1 MKILL
6 MCAVILALSSV
17 KAHALS
23 RADELRQAYNLS
35 GHSEGG
41 SFAEVYTSSSETD
54 GRPSAGS
61 IYFLL
66 GAGEISHF
74 HEIDCEE
81 IWYYHEGCGLKIT
94 VLADGKMTQYL
105 LGADIRKGQRHMAV
119 IPKGA
124 IFAAENLN
132 DDGFTFVSC
141 ATSPKFRYEG
151 FRLVGKKEI
160 RERFPDVADDIDY
173 LAY

>member
-1 MKILL
+1 MRILL
-6 MCAVILALSSV
+6 LCAVILTLLSV
-17 KAHALS
+17 KAQAHS
-23 RADELRQAYNLS
+23 RADELRKAYKLS

-41 SFAEVYTSSSETD
+41 SFAEVYTSSSESN

-66 GAGEISHF
+66 DAGEISHF

-105 LGADIRKGQRHMAV
+105 LGADVRKGQRHMAV
-119 IPKGA
+119 IPEGA